1 MGILIRSR
9 NGFKSTTN
17 PRAPPVGLPLKP
29 ALLLSRIM
37 NKLQE
42 FYRKYRQYI
51 GTDVL
56 MYGVFVLALALMF
69 LFFR

>member
-9 NGFKSTTN
+9 NESKSTTN
-17 PRAPPVGLPLKP
+17 PRAAPVGLPLGP

-51 GTDVL
+51 GTDAL
-56 MYGVFVLALALMF
+56 MYGVFILALALMF